1 MQHYHTD
8 KERIASLIDS
18 YREEIGGVNSKNAKA
33 IQDYIEA
40 EEKKV
45 YEAVEKRIAN
55 GEKPPIFDSS
65 VNYPMEMA
73 YKVEVNEQL
82 IGHFYSKVAGSIVD
96 NNVLKQLLAD
106 YYDDSFFSEEEEAFL
121 SSHFKEV
128 INYIINTSGVKFQE
142 YSGLKEVHLLSS
154 EILELITKQIEIP
167 DNATI
172 YNPFTGLAQFASL
185 FSRNHFICEESYTSG
200 RERNCK
206 DDSNWLWAWMKVALF
221 ANNVDSEIVDGNNIP
236 SSYDYVFSYIP
247 FTSIDFFINQNDDTF
262 KSLYSWNCDA
272 AIISKLEGVYQ
283 NLNKDGKMILLLPD
297 FLLRKDGENYPLENF
312 WKQVICHRSLVK
324 IIHLPSTCNNLNYNF
339 CLLIIDKGCLFNNVT
354 MIDAR
359 FAKKQSDLRIIELED
374 YLDVLRENS
383 KQKTESSFSP
393 RCYKGVFI
401 EGKDKV
407 VEEYNI
413 PFSQNLDLDLFEEM
427 LHNNG
432 IDPNTGLRKIVT
444 INHTDLNPSLLF
456 PQVYVI
462 EKPQNVDSLIPLSKL
477 CTFVPTKIRELK
489 FDLPEDTPW
498 VKERN
503 LTYTFHG
510 PLNILEVEKANCPNN
525 PQQTEDF
532 LFNQMGEFSEERPWS
547 QRKPIGRRVIE
558 YRKCTYLDGSKDAVL
573 IKVDTKDYPFAVLA
587 VEEKPIAIDKNI
599 LVFCPNDGV
608 NIRTLAAIIKMPIVC
623 NQIIAYENL
632 GLENHLDDIIV
643 PYDKWLID
651 NEVSRLLH
659 EEEMA
664 NSLKANYENIKK
676 SVRMRKHALTQS
688 MSSIGAMFNA
698 LNAYRNRKG
707 GIITDEEVIS
717 RVKGTTVNEAFD
729 YLSKSIKNMMPV
741 LEHIAD
747 VEYTFE
753 KPEWI
758 DPEAFIENY
767 LSKNENGWIN
777 FKPVITWEK
786 GHNIATNNI
795 VDPSTGSVIFRR
807 GEILS
812 QFQFPKDAL
821 EKIFDNIIS
830 NAQSHG
836 FVKSRAD
843 YKIKFSWYTEDKAVK
858 ILIENNGSP
867 IPDDRD
873 PSSLLEYGVST
884 VLHCDGHN
892 GIGCNEIDD
901 VMRRYDGKVDIISSP
916 QEEYTVKYLLTFSR
930 SNSIY

>member
-185 FSRNHFICEESYTSG
+185 FSRNHFICEESYTLG

-272 AIISKLEGVYQ
+272 AIISKLEGAYQ

-339 CLLIIDKGCLFNNVT
+339 CLLVIDKGCLFNNVT

>member
-154 EILELITKQIEIP
+154 VILELITKQIEIP

-185 FSRNHFICEESYTSG
+185 FSRNHFICEESYTLG

-272 AIISKLEGVYQ
+272 AIISKLEGAYQ

-339 CLLIIDKGCLFNNVT
+339 CLLVIDKGCLFNKVT

-587 VEEKPIAIDKNI
+587 VEEKPIAINKNI

>member
-45 YEAVEKRIAN
+45 YEAVEKRIVN

-185 FSRNHFICEESYTSG
+185 FSRNHFICEDSYTLG

-272 AIISKLEGVYQ
+272 AIISKLEGAYQ

-339 CLLIIDKGCLFNNVT
+339 CLLVIDKGCLFNNVT

>member
-185 FSRNHFICEESYTSG
+185 FSRNHFICEESYTLG

-272 AIISKLEGVYQ
+272 AIISKLEGAYQ

-339 CLLIIDKGCLFNNVT
+339 CLLVIDKGCLFNNVT

-587 VEEKPIAIDKNI
+587 VEEKTIAIDKNI

-777 FKPVITWEK
+777 FKSVVSWEK
-786 GHNIATNNI
+786 GHNIATNDI
-795 VDPSTGSVIFRR
+795 VDPFTGSVIFRR
-807 GEILS
+807 GEILT

-821 EKIFDNIIS
+821 AKIFDNIIS

-836 FVKSRAD
+836 FIKSRID

-901 VMRRYDGKVDIISSP
+901 IMRRYDGKVDIISSP
-916 QEEYTVKYLLTFSR
+916 EEEYTVKYLLTFFR
-930 SNSIY
+930 SNSVY

>member
-167 DNATI
+167 DNVTI

-185 FSRNHFICEESYTSG
+185 FSRNHFICEESYTLG

-272 AIISKLEGVYQ
+272 AIISKLEGAYQ

-339 CLLIIDKGCLFNNVT
+339 CLLVIDKGCLFNNVT

-843 YKIKFSWYTEDKAVK
+843 YKIKFSWYTEDKTVK

>member
-185 FSRNHFICEESYTSG
+185 FSRNHFICEESYTLG

-272 AIISKLEGVYQ
+272 AIISKLEGAYQ

-339 CLLIIDKGCLFNNVT
+339 CLLVIDKGCLFNNVT

-359 FAKKQSDLRIIELED
+359 FAKKQYDLRIIELED

-383 KQKTESSFSP
+383 KQK
-393 RCYKGVFI
+393 I
-401 EGKDKV
+401 
-407 VEEYNI
+407 
-413 PFSQNLDLDLFEEM
+413 
-427 LHNNG
+427 
-432 IDPNTGLRKIVT
+432 
-444 INHTDLNPSLLF
+444 
-456 PQVYVI
+456 
-462 EKPQNVDSLIPLSKL
+462 
-477 CTFVPTKIRELK
+477 
-489 FDLPEDTPW
+489 
-498 VKERN
+498 
-503 LTYTFHG
+503 
-510 PLNILEVEKANCPNN
+510 
-525 PQQTEDF
+525 
-532 LFNQMGEFSEERPWS
+532 
-547 QRKPIGRRVIE
+547 
-558 YRKCTYLDGSKDAVL
+558 
-573 IKVDTKDYPFAVLA
+573 
-587 VEEKPIAIDKNI
+587 
-599 LVFCPNDGV
+599 
-608 NIRTLAAIIKMPIVC
+608 
-623 NQIIAYENL
+623 
-632 GLENHLDDIIV
+632 
-643 PYDKWLID
+643 
-651 NEVSRLLH
+651 
-659 EEEMA
+659 
-664 NSLKANYENIKK
+664 
-676 SVRMRKHALTQS
+676 
-688 MSSIGAMFNA
+688 
-698 LNAYRNRKG
+698 
-707 GIITDEEVIS
+707 
-717 RVKGTTVNEAFD
+717 
-729 YLSKSIKNMMPV
+729 
-741 LEHIAD
+741 
-747 VEYTFE
+747 
-753 KPEWI
+753 
-758 DPEAFIENY
+758 
-767 LSKNENGWIN
+767 
-777 FKPVITWEK
+777 
-786 GHNIATNNI
+786 
-795 VDPSTGSVIFRR
+795 
-807 GEILS
+807 
-812 QFQFPKDAL
+812 
-821 EKIFDNIIS
+821 
-830 NAQSHG
+830 
-836 FVKSRAD
+836 
-843 YKIKFSWYTEDKAVK
+843 
-858 ILIENNGSP
+858 
-867 IPDDRD
+867 
-873 PSSLLEYGVST
+873 
-884 VLHCDGHN
+884 
-892 GIGCNEIDD
+892 
-901 VMRRYDGKVDIISSP
+901 
-916 QEEYTVKYLLTFSR
+916 
-930 SNSIY
+930 